1 MVQIA
6 VNMQIKLSFC
16 CTEILHRK
24 WQMGYFVYKITHL
37 HVLFRSNT
45 VVAIKG
51 KATGTEHLHCAVPKC
66 F

>member
-1 MVQIA
+1 M
-6 VNMQIKLSFC
+6 C
-16 CTEILHRK
+16 
-24 WQMGYFVYKITHL
+24 YFVYKITHL
-37 HVLFRSNT
+37 HVLFRNIT